1 MSQTEKVLKFDDRE
15 IILIGTAHISQ
26 ESCNEVKKA
35 VEEKSPDCVAIEL
48 DEGRYKSLNNP
59 EDWKNLDI
67 VKVLK
72 ANQGF
77 LLLANLVLSGF
88 QRRMGSNVGVKP
100 GDEMRAADNC
110 AKERDLPVAMVD
122 RPIQVTLG
130 RAWAVNSFWGK

>member
-67 VKVLK
+67 VKI
-72 ANQGF
+72 F
-77 LLLANLVLSGF
+77 
-88 QRRMGSNVGVKP
+88 
-100 GDEMRAADNC
+100 
-110 AKERDLPVAMVD
+110 PVFRV
-122 RPIQVTLG
+122 V
-130 RAWAVNSFWGK
+130 

>member
-77 LLLANLVLSGF
+77 LFDHAVYCESKRN
-88 QRRMGSNVGVKP
+88 
-100 GDEMRAADNC
+100 GDDSR
-110 AKERDLPVAMVD
+110 
-122 RPIQVTLG
+122 Q
-130 RAWAVNSFWGK
+130 SFGDSRYR